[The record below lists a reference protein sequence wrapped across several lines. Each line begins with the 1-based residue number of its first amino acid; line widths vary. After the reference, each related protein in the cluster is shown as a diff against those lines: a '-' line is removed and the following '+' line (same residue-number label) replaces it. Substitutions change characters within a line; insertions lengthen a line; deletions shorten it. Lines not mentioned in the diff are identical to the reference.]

1 MTVSLRCAI
10 LGILRLHPA
19 TGYDLKRAFDTS
31 VAHFWS
37 ADQSQIYRTLD
48 RLVADGAVAVEVQP
62 GEGRPDRRV
71 HAITEPGEAELRDWL
86 AAPAEPHRPREPYL
100 ARLFF
105 ADALGADGARRLL
118 LARREEAAA
127 TLAALRE
134 VAAPGDDLAATLRRA
149 TLANGV
155 VHAEAEVEWLDAT
168 LADLEDAA

>member
-1 MTVSLRCAI
+1 MSLRHAI

-48 RLVADGAVAVEVQP
+48 RLVADGAVEVEVQP
-62 GEGRPDRRV
+62 GDGRPDRRV
-71 HAITEPGEAELRDWL
+71 HAIAEAGEAELRAWI
-86 AAPAEPHRPREPYL
+86 AAPAEPHRPREPFL

-105 ADALGADGARRLL
+105 ADALGADGAASLL
-118 LARREEAAA
+118 RARREEALAS
-127 TLAALRE
+127 LAALRAIE
-134 VAAPGDDLAATLRRA
+134 VGGDDLAAALRRA

-155 VHAEAEVEWLDAT
+155 VHGEAELAWLDAT
-168 LADLEDAA
+168 LADLEAAA